1 MVRNIWEQE
10 VHEED
15 SAKNIAAKFKRLR
28 KGLKNWAKTIS
39 NHKQII
45 QNINYMIL
53 FYDVIEEFR
62 DLSTEESNGRK
73 ILIEH
78 LKLINE
84 QQRIYWKQRATIRN
98 IKMGEAN
105 TKYFQ
110 AKATIKHRFNHI
122 AVLRDEED

>member
-15 SAKNIAAKFKRLR
+15 SAKRIAAKFKRLR
-28 KGLKNWAKTIS
+28 KSLKNWAKTIS

-62 DLSTEESNGRK
+62 DLSIEESNGK
-73 ILIEH
+73 KFLIEH
-78 LKLINE
+78 LSLINE
-84 QQRIYWKQRATIRN
+84 Q
-98 IKMGEAN
+98 
-105 TKYFQ
+105 
-110 AKATIKHRFNHI
+110 
-122 AVLRDEED
+122 